1 MKYNKSRN
9 PAKLVCAFI
18 LHLLGEILDMFIDI
32 LFNNYDKNKT
42 LINKIDK
49 INDAIY
55 FIEWHLTFNKIQL

>member
-1 MKYNKSRN
+1 MKTSTN

-18 LHLLGEILDMFIDI
+18 LHLLGVILDMFIDK

-49 INDAIY
+49 INDALY
-55 FIEWHLTFNKIQL
+55 KLEWHLKYYINK

>member
-1 MKYNKSRN
+1 MKTSTN

-18 LHLLGEILDMFIDI
+18 LHLLGVILDMFIDK

-49 INDAIY
+49 INDAPIS
-55 FIEWHLTFNKIQL
+55 

>member
-1 MKYNKSRN
+1 MKKTTN

-18 LHLLGEILDMFIDI
+18 LHLLGVILDMFIDK

-49 INDAIY
+49 INDALY
-55 FIEWHLTFNKIQL
+55 KIEWNLEYYIKK

>member
-1 MKYNKSRN
+1 MKRTNN
-9 PAKLVCAFI
+9 PARLVIASI
-18 LHLLGEILDMFIDI
+18 LHLLGLILDLFIGR
-32 LFNNYDKNKT
+32 LFNDYESNKA

>member
-1 MKYNKSRN
+1 MKTSTN

-18 LHLLGEILDMFIDI
+18 LHLLGAVLDWFIDR

-49 INDAIY
+49 INDALY
-55 FIEWHLTFNKIQL
+55 KTEWHLKYYINN

>member
-1 MKYNKSRN
+1 MKTSIN

-18 LHLLGEILDMFIDI
+18 LHLLGVILDMFIDK
-32 LFNNYDKNKT
+32 LFNNYDKNKV

-55 FIEWHLTFNKIQL
+55 KKE